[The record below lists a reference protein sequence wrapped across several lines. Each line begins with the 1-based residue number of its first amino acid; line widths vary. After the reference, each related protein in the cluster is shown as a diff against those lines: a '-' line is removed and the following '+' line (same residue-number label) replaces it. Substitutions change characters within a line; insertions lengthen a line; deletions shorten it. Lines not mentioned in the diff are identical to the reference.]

1 MTYSKGHIQQ
11 EAGIGVHIE
20 ELSAKRWQLKTEVDG
35 RAQEVSSTG
44 TGHPRSTDCS
54 DLSMRRMSFMG
65 IKYSENLAGK
75 LLLGSC
81 CSRGLRLKQ
90 KE

>member
-35 RAQEVSSTG
+35 RAQEVSSTEAM
-44 TGHPRSTDCS
+44 
-54 DLSMRRMSFMG
+54 L
-65 IKYSENLAGK
+65 YS
-75 LLLGSC
+75 LLGTQAQASHPIRPD
-81 CSRGLRLKQ
+81 ST
-90 KE
+90 